1 MRHKDRR
8 TDSNPEFSL
17 MLLFLLDNL
26 RAPRIDLGFV
36 ISATAVSASDTFE
49 RIKDTI
55 TAIVDEYG
63 ITDRLRYGLIV
74 FGRNAVQ
81 KLSFSEESDLNS
93 LKAKIKSSQ
102 RPGGEPN
109 LQKAL
114 EESKRLFDSEPAR
127 PDVIKVL
134 VVITDKKSTSRP
146 EDVKKAVIPLE
157 EGGVKIVPVAVGS
170 SADPNELEVITSNR
184 EYLIKTPRKLD
195 PDVTAEMIMEKV
207 LKGISFYNYFDIVY
221 RTR

>member
-1 MRHKDRR
+1 
-8 TDSNPEFSL
+8 
-17 MLLFLLDNL
+17 ML
-26 RAPRIDLGFV
+26 
-36 ISATAVSASDTFE
+36 ASDTFE

-63 ITDRLRYGLIV
+63 ITDRLRFGLIV

-81 KLSFSEESDLNS
+81 RLSFSEESDMNS

-109 LQKAL
+109 LKKAL
-114 EESKRLFDSEPAR
+114 EEAKRLFDSEPT
-127 PDVIKVL
+127 DVKRVL

-146 EDVKKAVIPLE
+146 EDVKKAVLPLE

-170 SADPNELEVITSNR
+170 SAEPSELGVITSNR
-184 EYLIKTPRKLD
+184 GYIIETQRKLD
-195 PDVTAEMIMEKV
+195 PAATAEKIMEKV
-207 LKGISFYNYFDIVY
+207 LKGITIFL
-221 RTR
+221 

>member
-1 MRHKDRR
+1 M
-8 TDSNPEFSL
+8 
-17 MLLFLLDNL
+17 
-26 RAPRIDLGFV
+26 
-36 ISATAVSASDTFE
+36 SASDTFE

-81 KLSFSEESDLNS
+81 KLSFSEESDMNS

-102 RPGGEPN
+102 RQGGEPN

-114 EESKRLFDSEPAR
+114 EEAKRLFDSEPTE
-127 PDVIKVL
+127 PDVKKVL
-134 VVITDKKSTSRP
+134 VVITDRRSTGRP
-146 EDVKKAVIPLE
+146 EDVKEAVVPLE

-170 SADPNELEVITSNR
+170 SADPTELEGITSNR
-184 EYLIKTPRKLD
+184 GYLIETQRKLD
-195 PDVTAEMIMEKV
+195 PDLTAEKIMEKV
-207 LKGISFYNYFDIVY
+207 LQGITISSYYF
-221 RTR
+221 

>member
-1 MRHKDRR
+1 
-8 TDSNPEFSL
+8 
-17 MLLFLLDNL
+17 ML
-26 RAPRIDLGFV
+26 
-36 ISATAVSASDTFE
+36 ASDTFE

-63 ITDRLRYGLIV
+63 ITDRLRFGLIV

-81 KLSFSEESDLNS
+81 RLSFSEESDMNS

-109 LQKAL
+109 LKKAL
-114 EESKRLFDSEPAR
+114 EEAKRLFDSEPTG
-127 PDVIKVL
+127 PDVKRVL

-146 EDVKKAVIPLE
+146 EDVKKAVLPLE

-170 SADPNELEVITSNR
+170 SAEPSELEVITSNR
-184 EYLIKTPRKLD
+184 GYIIETQRKLD
-195 PDVTAEMIMEKV
+195 PAATAEKIMEKV
-207 LKGISFYNYFDIVY
+207 LKGITIFL
-221 RTR
+221 

>member
-1 MRHKDRR
+1 
-8 TDSNPEFSL
+8 
-17 MLLFLLDNL
+17 MLLYLSDNL
-26 RAPRIDLGFV
+26 RVPQIDLGFA

-74 FGRNAVQ
+74 FGRNALQ
-81 KLSFSEESDLNS
+81 KLSFGEESDMNS
-93 LKAKIKSSQ
+93 LKAKVKSSQ
-102 RPGGEPN
+102 RLGGEPN

-114 EESKRLFDSEPAR
+114 EEAKRLFDSESAG
-127 PDVIKVL
+127 PDVKKVL

-146 EDVKKAVIPLE
+146 EDVKKAVVPLE

-170 SADPNELEVITSNR
+170 SADPSELEVITSNR
-184 EYLIKTPRKLD
+184 GYIIVTQRKLD
-195 PDVTAEMIMEKV
+195 PDVTAEKIMEKV
-207 LKGISFYNYFDIVY
+207 LKGITISSYNF
-221 RTR
+221 

>member
-1 MRHKDRR
+1 
-8 TDSNPEFSL
+8 
-17 MLLFLLDNL
+17 MLLYLSDNL
-26 RAPRIDLGFV
+26 RVPQIDLGFA

-74 FGRNAVQ
+74 FGRNALQ
-81 KLSFSEESDLNS
+81 KLSFGEESDMNS

-102 RPGGEPN
+102 RLGGEPN
-109 LQKAL
+109 LLKAL
-114 EESKRLFDSEPAR
+114 EEAKRLFDSESAG
-127 PDVIKVL
+127 PDVKKVL

-146 EDVKKAVIPLE
+146 EDVKKAVVPLE

-170 SADPNELEVITSNR
+170 SADPSELEVITSNR
-184 EYLIKTPRKLD
+184 GYIIVTQRKLD
-195 PDVTAEMIMEKV
+195 PDVTAEKIMEKV
-207 LKGISFYNYFDIVY
+207 LKGITISSYNF
-221 RTR
+221 

>member
-1 MRHKDRR
+1 
-8 TDSNPEFSL
+8 
-17 MLLFLLDNL
+17 MLLYLSDNL
-26 RAPRIDLGFV
+26 RIPQIDLGFA

-74 FGRNAVQ
+74 FGRNAAQ
-81 KLSFSEESDLNS
+81 KLSFSEKSDINT

-114 EESKRLFDSEPAR
+114 EEAKQLFDSEPTG
-127 PDVIKVL
+127 PDVKKVL

-146 EDVKKAVIPLE
+146 EDVKKAVVPIE
-157 EGGVKIVPVAVGS
+157 EGGVKIIPVAVGS
-170 SADPNELEVITSNR
+170 SADPSELEVITSNR
-184 EYLIKTPRKLD
+184 GYIIETQRKLD
-195 PDVTAEMIMEKV
+195 PAVTADKIMEKV
-207 LKGISFYNYFDIVY
+207 LKGIIISL
-221 RTR
+221 

>member
-1 MRHKDRR
+1 M
-8 TDSNPEFSL
+8 
-17 MLLFLLDNL
+17 
-26 RAPRIDLGFV
+26 
-36 ISATAVSASDTFE
+36 SASDTFE

-81 KLSFSEESDLNS
+81 KLSFGEESDMNS
-93 LKAKIKSSQ
+93 LKAIIKSSQ
-102 RPGGEPN
+102 RLGGEPD

-114 EESKRLFDSEPAR
+114 EEAKRLFDSEPTR
-127 PDVIKVL
+127 PDVKKVL

-146 EDVKKAVIPLE
+146 EGVKKALVPLV

-170 SADPNELEVITSNR
+170 SVDPSELEVITSNR
-184 EYLIKTPRKLD
+184 GYIIETQRKLD
-195 PDVTAEMIMEKV
+195 PDVTAEEIMEKV
-207 LKGISFYNYFDIVY
+207 LKGITISSY
-221 RTR
+221 RF

>member
-1 MRHKDRR
+1 
-8 TDSNPEFSL
+8 
-17 MLLFLLDNL
+17 MLLFLSDNL
-26 RAPRIDLGFV
+26 RVPRIDLGFV

-81 KLSFSEESDLNS
+81 KLSFSEESDINS

-102 RPGGEPN
+102 RQGGEPN

-114 EESKRLFDSEPAR
+114 EEAKRLFDSEPAE
-127 PDVIKVL
+127 PDVKKVL
-134 VVITDKKSTSRP
+134 VVITDRRSTGRP
-146 EDVKKAVIPLE
+146 EDVKEAVLPLE

-170 SADPNELEVITSNR
+170 SADPTELEGITSNR
-184 EYLIKTPRKLD
+184 GYLIETQRKLD
-195 PDVTAEMIMEKV
+195 PDLTAEKIMEKV
-207 LKGISFYNYFDIVY
+207 LQGITISSYYF
-221 RTR
+221 

>member
-1 MRHKDRR
+1 MFTIFQKFHLC
-8 TDSNPEFSL
+8 SYLS
-17 MLLFLLDNL
+17 DNL
-26 RAPRIDLGFV
+26 RVPQIDLGFA

-74 FGRNAVQ
+74 FGRNALQ
-81 KLSFSEESDLNS
+81 KLSFGEESDMNS

-102 RPGGEPN
+102 RLGGEPN

-114 EESKRLFDSEPAR
+114 EEAKRLFDSESAG
-127 PDVIKVL
+127 PDVKKVL

-146 EDVKKAVIPLE
+146 EDVKKAVGPLE
-157 EGGVKIVPVAVGS
+157 EGGIKIVPVAVGS
-170 SADPNELEVITSNR
+170 SADPSELEVITSNR
-184 EYLIKTPRKLD
+184 GYIIVTQRKLD
-195 PDVTAEMIMEKV
+195 PDVTAEKIMEKV
-207 LKGISFYNYFDIVY
+207 LKGITISSYNF
-221 RTR
+221 

>member
-1 MRHKDRR
+1 
-8 TDSNPEFSL
+8 
-17 MLLFLLDNL
+17 MLLYLSDNL
-26 RAPRIDLGFV
+26 RVPQIDLGFA

-74 FGRNAVQ
+74 FGRNALQ
-81 KLSFSEESDLNS
+81 KLSFGEESDMNS

-102 RPGGEPN
+102 RLGGEPN

-114 EESKRLFDSEPAR
+114 EEAKRLFGSESAG
-127 PDVIKVL
+127 PDVKKVL

-146 EDVKKAVIPLE
+146 EDVKKAVVPLE

-170 SADPNELEVITSNR
+170 SADPSELEVITSNR
-184 EYLIKTPRKLD
+184 GYIIVTQRKLD
-195 PDVTAEMIMEKV
+195 PDVTAEKIMEKV
-207 LKGISFYNYFDIVY
+207 LKGITISSYNF
-221 RTR
+221 